1 MSLDIKRLKKDDSCF
16 RLGTLEEI
24 QNTFNQI
31 VSDTKQISHSQIGEQ
46 YHQKYIL
53 KDPYIKDNDFNQ
65 SMFQQLDSVVSFESE
80 EPQQIQNQL
89 QVEQPKDKPR
99 KILKLINKNGYLI
112 KVSEEIV
119 QNDKQNI
126 KENNQQ
132 CLKIKMPVQRN
143 TIFSSK
149 VNNNSIINRKN
160 RCHSQNIF
168 YQNQNGNQQE
178 DCQNNCIVQEYGENL
193 IQTVF
198 KSLVLNKIK
207 SLEQSQC
214 DSSIFN
220 SVSTTT
226 ADITSEI
233 VKEFGISTSVLQGFN
248 TFEGKKNYI
257 IQQMNETLDRL
268 LNNFKEKINKRETK
282 TQVLEKDISKSNGFN
297 NLNDPHYLDW
307 LQISSKYKSINLKLK
322 EMVLLY
328 VNKYENSVK
337 VIENMKKN
345 GIKVK
350 HLADYVDLN
359 TGDLLMQEQQQ
370 QIDPSNLLNKLIN
383 KTNEHDKWIQEI
395 EQTIKDM
402 EWNEDLEEQ
411 YQENIRQQKKQ
422 QTNLKKLTNGQN
434 VGFSTNIYAKMK
446 EEQQL
451 QNRDVL
457 LKKYQEGDH
466 LDVSQLYFLANTSR
480 LLNKCVDKIYEQEK
494 VNTLS
499 ENILSNME
507 LKIAEDI
514 IYQYQK
520 IKKGLSIVRNEYLQH
535 KAKQDHVKFQIQ
547 KDQEQR
553 KLISELNEQYHKK
566 MVKIFKSY
574 LSLKKKNDQSKLENL
589 SYSSKALVKA
599 FSNKLKLK
607 RAVSVD
613 QSSKKISMI
622 NQTNLPQSKSRSLSK
637 QSALKNSEISSVNNY
652 LIKNLQQ
659 TEEKELNKS
668 VPRVANIKSRS
679 LGNRIKSSEHHA
691 PSKLFAYEDHLKP
704 KQQQGTESTQR
715 GLRKYYN
722 SKKYD
727 EQQLEKYDLKL
738 HDHPYLKNQK
748 QFIKFYSK
756 GPGQIINEKDKI
768 RYVEIKNP
776 SKKLIN
782 NIIIIQR
789 LIRGFLGRLKV
800 KKLKQKMLD
809 DLQNKINQI
818 SKQFAYNQKNL
829 NRSKGSLNYQIPLN
843 RDESIQTCQKQNK
856 TYFLENSLKRSS
868 TIKDDSVVKIQTN
881 QSFANKGA
889 NRISNKSTN
898 IFITPL
904 KEKKYSLQQS
914 EKLQH
919 TKENVDVRKS
929 ISQQTLQQV
938 KTDLL
943 RQRLQSIII
952 AGESERRA
960 ELKKLNR
967 DFQQLD
973 KKCQNSIIYKS
984 LQSKSQSPSSSQ
996 ERKISKTEKKRAQ
1009 QRKQTL
1015 FRGVMNND
1023 LNYLCLVGHR
1033 WEKSDFNSK
1042 DKHLNTP
1049 LFYACKQKNVPLIKW
1064 LFSQGSNVN
1073 IPCSEGNTP
1082 LHLIFESNDYELIQ
1096 YIIKENDQIDLNVRN
1111 QLGQT
1116 PVALC
1121 NQEIIQKL
1129 GLEKAITVVQSQIKR
1144 TNFDNNKLLI
1154 QNNNCS
1160 FEDKLIQDQSSI
1172 VFSNFNLKEQKSN
1185 FNHISHQ
1192 RLVKKKSNLS
1202 IQSSISQTFSQSK
1215 NNF

>member
-1 MSLDIKRLKKDDSCF
+1 MSIDIKRLKKEDSCF

-31 VSDTKQISHSQIGEQ
+31 VSDKQQTNHSQVGEQ
-46 YHQKYIL
+46 SHHKYTL
-53 KDPYIKDNDFNQ
+53 SDSYIKNNYFNETL
-65 SMFQQLDSVVSFESE
+65 FQQLDSVVSFESE
-80 EPQQIQNQL
+80 ETQQIENHL
-89 QVEQPKDKPR
+89 QVKQPKEKPR
-99 KILKLINKNGYLI
+99 KILKLVNKNGYLI

-119 QNDKQNI
+119 QNNQLQLNT
-126 KENNQQ
+126 KENNQK
-132 CLKIKMPVQRN
+132 CLKTKMPIQRN

-149 VNNNSIINRKN
+149 ANNPIIDRKN

-168 YQNQNGNQQE
+168 YQNKNGNE
-178 DCQNNCIVQEYGENL
+178 IEEENCQNNCIVQEYGENL
-193 IQTVF
+193 ISTVF
-198 KSLVLNKIK
+198 KSLVVHKIR
-207 SLEQSQC
+207 SLEQSC
-214 DSSIFN
+214 GESTLFN

-233 VKEFGISTSVLQGFN
+233 VKEFGISTSVLQEFN

-257 IQQMNETLDRL
+257 IQQMCETLDKL
-268 LNNFKEKINKRETK
+268 LNNFKEKINKRDIK
-282 TQVLEKDISKSNGFN
+282 IQGLEKDICKSDGFN
-297 NLNDPHYLDW
+297 NLKDPHYLDW
-307 LQISSKYKSINLKLK
+307 LKISSQYKSINLKLK
-322 EMVLLY
+322 EMVILY

-337 VIENMKKN
+337 ILENMKKN

-359 TGDLLMQEQQQ
+359 TGDLLVQEQQQ

-383 KTNEHDKWIQEI
+383 KSNEHDKWIQEI

-422 QTNLKKLTNGQN
+422 QTHLKKLTNGQS
-434 VGFSTNIYAKMK
+434 VGFSNNIYNKMK
-446 EEQQL
+446 EEQL
-451 QNRDVL
+451 QKNREVL
-457 LKKYQEGDH
+457 LSMYQEGDH
-466 LDVSQLYFLANTSR
+466 LNVAQLHFLANTSR

-499 ENILSNME
+499 EHILSNME

-520 IKKGLSIVRNEYLQH
+520 IKKGLSIIRSEYLQH

-547 KDQEQR
+547 KDQEQ
-553 KLISELNEQYHKK
+553 KKIISELNEQYHKK
-566 MVKIFKSY
+566 MLKIFKSY
-574 LSLKKKNDQSKLENL
+574 LSLKKKNDQDKLQNL

-613 QSSKKISMI
+613 QRSKKISAI
-622 NQTNLPQSKSRSLSK
+622 NLSIQSENKSRSLSK
-637 QSALKNSEISSVNNY
+637 VNALKQSEISNNNDY
-652 LIKNLQQ
+652 LIKNLQLA
-659 TEEKELNKS
+659 EENKQNKN
-668 VPRVANIKSRS
+668 VPRVAIVKSRS
-679 LGNRIKSSEHHA
+679 LDNRLKSSEHHA

-704 KQQQGTESTQR
+704 KQQQGREPSQA

-738 HDHPYLKNQK
+738 HDHPYLKSQK

-756 GPGQIINEKDKI
+756 GPGQIIIEKDKI
-768 RYVEIKNP
+768 RYSDIKNP

-782 NIIIIQR
+782 NVIIIQK

-818 SKQFAYNQKNL
+818 SKQFTQNQKIL
-829 NRSKGSLNYQIPLN
+829 KKTKGSQNCQVSFN
-843 RDESIQTCQKQNK
+843 RDESNLKLNK
-856 TYFLENSLKRSS
+856 PYFLENSLKRSS
-868 TIKDDSVVKIQTN
+868 INKDDTAVKIQF
-881 QSFANKGA
+881 QANKSIERG
-889 NRISNKSTN
+889 STKSAN
-898 IFITPL
+898 IFITPQ
-904 KEKKYSLQQS
+904 KEKKYSIQYS
-914 EKLQH
+914 EKLQQ
-919 TKENVDVRKS
+919 TNENVDVRKS
-929 ISQQTLQQV
+929 VSQQTLQKV
-938 KTDLL
+938 KADLL
-943 RQRLQSIII
+943 KQRLKSIII
-952 AGESERRA
+952 AGESERRS

-967 DFQQLD
+967 DIQQLD
-973 KKCQNSIIYKS
+973 KKGQNSCVYKS

-1015 FRGVMNND
+1015 FRGVLNND

-1049 LFYACKQKNVPLIKW
+1049 IFYACKQKNVPLIKW

-1111 QLGQT
+1111 QQGQT

-1129 GLEKAITVVQSQIKR
+1129 GLEKAITVVQSQTKR

-1160 FEDKLIQDQSSI
+1160 FEDKLIQDQSNLS
-1172 VFSNFNLKEQKSN
+1172 FSNFNLKNQKSN
-1185 FNHISHQ
+1185 FNHITHQ

-1202 IQSSISQTFSQSK
+1202 IQSSISQNFSQTK
-1215 NNF
+1215 NYF

>member
-1 MSLDIKRLKKDDSCF
+1 MSIDIKRLKKDDSCF

-24 QNTFNQI
+24 QNTFKQI
-31 VSDTKQISHSQIGEQ
+31 VSNTQQINHSQMGEQ
-46 YHQKYIL
+46 FHQKYTKKDSFL
-53 KDPYIKDNDFNQ
+53 KNNDINQ
-65 SMFQQLDSVVSFESE
+65 TLFQQLDSVVSFESE
-80 EPQQIQNQL
+80 DPQQIQNDL
-89 QVEQPKDKPR
+89 QIKQPR

-112 KVSEEIV
+112 KASEEVV
-119 QNDKQNI
+119 QNDKIQQI
-126 KENNQQ
+126 VKENNNQER
-132 CLKIKMPVQRN
+132 LKIKIPIQRN
-143 TIFSSK
+143 TLFRSK
-149 VNNNSIINRKN
+149 VNNSKLRRKN

-168 YQNQNGNQQE
+168 YQNQHGYQE
-178 DCQNNCIVQEYGENL
+178 ENYQDNCIVQEYGENL
-193 IQTVF
+193 ISTVF
-198 KSLVLNKIK
+198 KSLVVHKIR
-207 SLEQSQC
+207 SLEQSC
-214 DSSIFN
+214 GESSLFN
-220 SVSTTT
+220 SVSTIT

-233 VKEFGISTSVLQGFN
+233 VREFGISTSVLQELN

-257 IQQMNETLDRL
+257 IQQMNETLDKL
-268 LNNFKEKINKRETK
+268 LNNFKEKVNKREMK
-282 TQVLEKDISKSNGFN
+282 IQGLEKDISKSNGFN

-307 LQISSKYKSINLKLK
+307 LKISSQYKQINLKLK
-322 EMVLLY
+322 EMVILY
-328 VNKYENSVK
+328 VNKYENSVN
-337 VIENMKKN
+337 ILENMKKN

-359 TGDLLMQEQQQ
+359 TGDLLVQEQQQ

-383 KTNEHDKWIQEI
+383 KSNEHEKWIQEI

-402 EWNEDLEEQ
+402 QWNENLEEQ

-422 QTNLKKLTNGQN
+422 QTNLKKLTNGQS
-434 VGFSTNIYAKMK
+434 VGFSNNIYHKMR

-457 LKKYQEGDH
+457 LNMYQEGDY
-466 LDVSQLYFLANTSR
+466 LNVSQLHFLANTSR
-480 LLNKCVDKIYEQEK
+480 LLNKCVDKIYEQQK

-499 ENILSNME
+499 EHILSNME

-520 IKKGLSIVRNEYLQH
+520 IKKGLSIIRSEYLQL
-535 KAKQDHVKFQIQ
+535 KARQDHVKFQIQ

-553 KLISELNEQYHKK
+553 KIISELNEQYHKK

-574 LSLKKKNDQSKLENL
+574 LLLKKKNGQDKLENL

-613 QSSKKISMI
+613 QSAKKMLKM
-622 NQTNLPQSKSRSLSK
+622 NLSIQPENKSRSLSK
-637 QSALKNSEISSVNNY
+637 QSALKHSEISSENGF
-652 LIKNLQQ
+652 LIKNLLL
-659 TEEKELNKS
+659 TEEKKLNIN
-668 VPRVANIKSRS
+668 VPRVAIVKSR
-679 LGNRIKSSEHHA
+679 LLDNRLKSSEHHA

-704 KQQQGTESTQR
+704 NQQQRREPSQA

-727 EQQLEKYDLKL
+727 EQQSQKFDLKL

-756 GPGQIINEKDKI
+756 GPGQIINEKDKM
-768 RYVEIKNP
+768 RYAEIKNP

-782 NIIIIQR
+782 NVIIIQR

-800 KKLKQKMLD
+800 KKLKQKMLS

-818 SKQFAYNQKNL
+818 SKQFIENQKNL
-829 NRSKGSLNYQIPLN
+829 DKKKGSLNYQVSFN
-843 RDESIQTCQKQNK
+843 RDESNK
-856 TYFLENSLKRSS
+856 PYLKLNKPFFQENSLKRSS
-868 TIKDDSVVKIQTN
+868 IYDNDSAVRN
-881 QSFANKGA
+881 QVNLSQANKSIDRVSA
-889 NRISNKSTN
+889 KSTN
-898 IFITPL
+898 IFITPQ
-904 KEKKYSLQQS
+904 KEKKYSVQYS
-914 EKLQH
+914 EKLQQ
-919 TKENVDVRKS
+919 TKENIDVRKC
-929 ISQQTLQQV
+929 ISQQAFQKV
-938 KTDLL
+938 KADLL
-943 RQRLQSIII
+943 KQRLKSIII

-967 DFQQLD
+967 DIQQLD
-973 KKCQNSIIYKS
+973 KKGQNSSVYQS

-1015 FRGVMNND
+1015 FRGVLNND

-1049 LFYACKQKNVPLIKW
+1049 IFYACKQKNVPLIKW

-1073 IPCSEGNTP
+1073 IQCSEGNTP

-1096 YIIKENDQIDLNVRN
+1096 YIIKENDQIDLNIRN

-1121 NQEIIQKL
+1121 NQEIISKL
-1129 GLEKAITVVQSQIKR
+1129 GLEKAITVVQSQTKR

-1154 QNNNCS
+1154 QNKNCS
-1160 FEDKLIQDQSSI
+1160 FEEKLIQDQSSI
-1172 VFSNFNLKEQKSN
+1172 VFSIFNLKDQKSN
-1185 FNHISHQ
+1185 FNHITHK
-1192 RLVKKKSNLS
+1192 RLAKKKSNLS
-1202 IQSSISQTFSQSK
+1202 IQSSISQNFSQMK
-1215 NNF
+1215 INF